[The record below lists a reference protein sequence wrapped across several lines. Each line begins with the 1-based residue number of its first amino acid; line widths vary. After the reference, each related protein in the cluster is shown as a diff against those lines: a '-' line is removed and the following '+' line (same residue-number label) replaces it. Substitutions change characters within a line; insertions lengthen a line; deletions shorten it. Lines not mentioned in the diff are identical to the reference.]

1 MTDALVVGAGPAGL
15 SAAIA
20 LRGAGAE
27 VIVLEQHPS
36 PPPRVCGAFINP
48 EGTGHLEALGVMR
61 RLLDIGAVPVTEA
74 RVTWPGRGDAR
85 VPIVRG
91 DRAGLA
97 VPRPALEQVMAEHLA
112 TLGGAVQW
120 GARASRVD
128 RQMDGWSVELVSGV
142 VRRSLTAP
150 CLVVADGRFS
160 SLSGR
165 QTRKSRVGWFGWN
178 APFTGIDQPPGA
190 LSLHFG
196 RDGYVGLLTFGDGVT
211 NVCGLTR
218 SDGTS
223 PLRWEEILA
232 VAVSE
237 QVALAHLLRSAT
249 RVEGFRGVGPLPFS
263 RAMWPGPGPLLAGDA
278 AAVGDPY
285 MGEGISRALG
295 TGPAL
300 SAAMALGGPGA
311 PPHAMVD
318 RYNKVW
324 QGRYQPR
331 LWLGTAARWLF
342 DRPRL
347 AAPLLGQIVSRPSLL
362 RIVLSVAH
370 GPLRTIPGSPDRR
383 SPARRIT

>member
-1 MTDALVVGAGPAGL
+1 MPDALVVGAGPAGL
-15 SAAIA
+15 SAAMA
-20 LRGAGAE
+20 LRGAGAD
-27 VIVLEQHPS
+27 VIVFEQHPS

-48 EGTGHLEALGVMR
+48 EGTAHLEALGIMG
-61 RLLDIGAVPVTEA
+61 RLIDAGAVPVTEA

-97 VPRPALEQVMAEHLA
+97 VPRPALERVMVDHLA
-112 TLGGAVQW
+112 ALGGTVQW
-120 GARASRVD
+120 GARASRAE
-128 RQMDGWSVELVSGV
+128 RRGDGWSVELVSGV
-142 VRRSLTAP
+142 VRHSLNAP

-165 QTRKSRVGWFGWN
+165 RTRKSREGWFGWN
-178 APFTGIDQPPGA
+178 APFTGIDRPPGA

-218 SDGTS
+218 SDGMS

-232 VAVSE
+232 VAVRE
-237 QVALAHLLRSAT
+237 QAALSQLLRNAT
-249 RVEGFRGVGPLPFS
+249 RVDRFRGVGPLPFS

-300 SAAMALGGPGA
+300 SAALALGGPGA
-311 PPHAMVD
+311 SLNVMAD
-318 RYNKVW
+318 RYNTVW
-324 QGRYQPR
+324 QERYHAR
-331 LWLGTAARWLF
+331 LWLGTAARWVF
-342 DRPRL
+342 NRPRL
-347 AAPLLGQIVSRPSLL
+347 AGPLLGQIVSRSSLL
-362 RIVLSVAH
+362 RFVVSVAH
-370 GPLRTIPGSPDRR
+370 GPR
-383 SPARRIT
+383 